1 MSVLTILL
9 SFIVAAV
16 NPQQPSFLDTFR
28 QKVEQE
34 CVYVEYEYVATV
46 SGVKTKG
53 DGQIHVQS
61 NAYRMNGNGLEIYCD
76 GESTWVIDEAA
87 GEVMIESA
95 TSKDA
100 GYLANPVLLLVN
112 IEKTALS
119 YESMG
124 NNVTVELDGVRL
136 QITVKKMETSD
147 MKKTED
153 FRPPYEFDADW
164 IVTDLR

>member
-1 MSVLTILL
+1 
-9 SFIVAAV
+9 
-16 NPQQPSFLDTFR
+16 
-28 QKVEQE
+28 
-34 CVYVEYEYVATV
+34 
-46 SGVKTKG
+46 
-53 DGQIHVQS
+53 
-61 NAYRMNGNGLEIYCD
+61 
-76 GESTWVIDEAA
+76 
-87 GEVMIESA
+87 MIESA